1 MNVAD
6 QSNPEGHMK
15 RIAALILSLLLGT
28 AFLTACS
35 GGQACYQVQRPNGQY
50 VYLQEC
56 KPIVAYQGTNFSIK
70 RTNIPIPATGLT
82 VNLGDTAW
90 NKILLQTAA
99 SASQIMD
106 IQRVSRCERL
116 SVLATTMTNQAE
128 YERLLKNMYE
138 SEEKLNQLTLLI
150 AMNNP
155 AAVVNWVNAYSKE
168 IAPGEVTRAL
178 NDPDLAKA
186 ESTIRS
192 MNHQVYM
199 PKDTKVRS
207 LDSLF

>member
-1 MNVAD
+1 
-6 QSNPEGHMK
+6 MK
-15 RIAALILSLLLGT
+15 RIAALILSVLLGT

-35 GGQACYQVQRPNGQY
+35 GGHACYQVQRPNGQY
-50 VYLQEC
+50 VCLQEC

-70 RTNIPIPATGLT
+70 GTNIPIPATVLT
-82 VNLGDTAW
+82 VNLGDIAW
-90 NKILLQTAA
+90 NKTLLQTAA
-99 SASQIMD
+99 SASQTMD

-128 YERLLKNMYE
+128 YEKLLKNMYE
-138 SEEKLNQLTLLI
+138 SEEKLNQLALLI

-186 ESTIRS
+186 ESAIRS
-192 MNHQVYM
+192 MNHQVYV

>member
-1 MNVAD
+1 
-6 QSNPEGHMK
+6 MK
-15 RIAALILSLLLGT
+15 RIAALILSVLLGT

-35 GGQACYQVQRPNGQY
+35 GGHACYQVQRPNGQY
-50 VYLQEC
+50 VCLQEC
-56 KPIVAYQGTNFSIK
+56 KPIVEYQGSNFSIK
-70 RTNIPIPATGLT
+70 GTNIPIPTTGLT
-82 VNLGDTAW
+82 VNLGDIAW
-90 NKILLQTAA
+90 NKTLLQTAA

-116 SVLATTMTNQAE
+116 SVLATTMTNQEE
-128 YERLLKNMYE
+128 YEKLLKNMYE
-138 SEEKLNQLTLLI
+138 SEEKLNQLALLI
-150 AMNNP
+150 TMNNP

-168 IAPGEVTRAL
+168 VAPGEVSRAL

-186 ESTIRS
+186 EAAVRS
-192 MNHQVYM
+192 MNHQVYV